1 MIKIFMQTLLKCAVF
16 MFLVSC
22 STGKS
27 DTSKAQ
33 SPTATA
39 EAAKKKFPLE
49 KIKLPAG
56 FKIAVYAEVDNA
68 RSMVITP
75 QGTIFIGNREGDKV
89 YAIVDKNGDFKA
101 DEVIVIASGLNMPC
115 GVAFR
120 EGSLYVA
127 EVNRILRYDNIEA
140 NLKTPPKP
148 VVVSEKFPSDKHHGW
163 KFITFG
169 PDGKLYVPVGAPCN
183 ICEKEDKIYSSI
195 TRMNPDGSDLEV
207 FAHGVRNSV
216 GFDFHPDTKE
226 LWFTDNGRDMMGD
239 DLPSDELNRA
249 YKAGLHFGYPYF
261 HQGDTPDPEFGKKR
275 NIEEFEKP
283 AQKLGAHVAA
293 LGMRFYTGKQFPE
306 SYKNNIFI
314 ALHGSWNRTAKSGYK
329 IALAQVENNKV
340 VNYSTFAE
348 GWLEGQESWGRPVD
362 IQQLPDGSLLVSDDS
377 ADAIYRISYAK

>member
-1 MIKIFMQTLLKCAVF
+1 MIKFSVQTLLKCAVF
-16 MFLVSC
+16 MFLVAC
-22 STGKS
+22 SSSKS
-27 DTSKAQ
+27 DTGKAQ
-33 SPTATA
+33 STAASET
-39 EAAKKKFPLE
+39 AKKKFPLE

-101 DEVIVIASGLNMPC
+101 DEVVVIASGLNMPC

-120 EGSLYVA
+120 DGSLYVA

-148 VVVSEKFPSDKHHGW
+148 VVVSDKFPSDKHHGW

-275 NIEEFEKP
+275 SIDEFEKP
-283 AQKLGAHVAA
+283 SQKLGAHVAA

-306 SYKNNIFI
+306 NYKNNIFI

-340 VNYSTFAE
+340 VGYSTFAE

-377 ADAIYRISYAK
+377 ADAIYRISYTK

>member
-1 MIKIFMQTLLKCAVF
+1 MQVLFKCAVF
-16 MFLVSC
+16 LLLAAC
-22 STGKS
+22 SSGKN

-33 SPTATA
+33 TSTANTA
-39 EAAKKKFPLE
+39 EVQKKKFPLE

-75 QGTIFIGNREGDKV
+75 KGTIFVGNREGDKV
-89 YAIVDKNGDFKA
+89 YAIVDKDGDFKA
-101 DEVIVIASGLNMPC
+101 EEVIVIASGLNMPC

-120 EGSLYVA
+120 DGSLYVA

-140 NLKTPPKP
+140 NLKTPPQA
-148 VVVSEKFPSDKHHGW
+148 VVVSDKFPSDKHHGW

-183 ICEKEDKIYSSI
+183 ICEKEDKTYASI
-195 TRMNPDGSDLEV
+195 MRMNPDGSNLEV
-207 FAHGVRNSV
+207 FASGVRNSV
-216 GFDFHPDTKE
+216 GFDFHPETKE
-226 LWFTDNGRDMMGD
+226 LWFTDNGRDMLGD

-249 YKAGLHFGYPYF
+249 YKAGLHFGYPYC
-261 HQGDTPDPEFGKKR
+261 HQGDSADPEFGSKR
-275 NIEEFEKP
+275 SCDEFEKP
-283 AQKLGAHVAA
+283 AQKLGAHVAS

-306 SYKNNIFI
+306 TYKNNIFI
-314 ALHGSWNRTAKSGYK
+314 ALHGSWNRTVKSGYK
-329 IALAQVENNKV
+329 IALAKVENNKV
-340 VNYSTFAE
+340 VSYTTFAE

-377 ADAIYRISYAK
+377 ADAIYRISYQ